1 MKTLIKHI
9 EIGKYKFYVGID
21 RDIVADTFEEFPDLV
36 EFLLSNTDGNEN
48 DIIIKSVREKK
59 LRQVLD
65 TNNQIADFV
74 KFAFPRMLKKADKEK
89 KTSNAAKADEII
101 DYIYE
106 NEADT
111 VFNAEMFKFICSGFT
126 PETAERK
133 PKVKFVMK

>member
-48 DIIIKSVREKK
+48 DIIIKSVKEKK